1 MPFFKSISLGMN
13 YTNCRIRSLRPLGST
28 PRMFKVTGS
37 PLQYSKLKNSEEART
52 RETAKIA
59 NAA

>member
-1 MPFFKSISLGMN
+1 MPFFKSIPLGMN
-13 YTNCRIRSLRPLGST
+13 YTNCRLRSLRPLGST
-28 PRMFKVTGS
+28 PRMFKVTGF

-52 RETAKIA
+52 REIAKIA